1 MEKIVGELFEIVKA
15 LALAAE
21 RRGEALDKSIKD
33 RLSAAERGLYEARK
47 AAHEAEEAKHADPTL
62 PGV

>member
-21 RRGEALDKSIKD
+21 RRGEALDKSIKN
-33 RLSAAERGLYEARK
+33 RLSSAERGLYEARK
-47 AAHEAEEAKHADPTL
+47 AAHEEFDRLIGGK
-62 PGV
+62 